1 MSSEKNLLVF
11 VNKGFLQKKKQWLG
25 VYLNGIFSFK
35 LRSQYANKR
44 S

>member
-11 VNKGFLQKKKQWLG
+11 VNKGFLQKKQWLG